1 VHARKPAIGFIFLT
15 LLLDVLGFGLL
26 IPVAPRLIQSLQ
38 GGTEQQAAPVFGLLA
53 AMYAAMQFL
62 FAPTLGALSDRFG
75 RRPVLLI
82 ALLGS
87 GLDYIA
93 MAFAPTISLLFV
105 TRAINGLSGASITV
119 AGAYIADVTPP
130 EKRAAGFG
138 MMGAAFGLGFILGP
152 LMGGLLG
159 KHDIHYPFYAAA
171 ALTLLN
177 WLYGLFVLPESLPAE
192 RRSTFSWKR
201 ANPVGA
207 FINLT
212 RYPMVLG
219 LAAAGFFSN
228 LAQFGLHATWVLYT
242 GYRYHWGPEQ
252 VGWSLTAVGVGAA
265 VVQGGLARRVIP
277 AIGERAA
284 VLIGFTLAALA
295 YAGYGAA
302 TEGWMIYAVIA
313 FATFG
318 GIAQPAAQS
327 LITRAVSPLEQGA
340 VQGAMTGLQSVAN
353 ILGPI
358 IGSTVFSYAVSGRM
372 SFSMPGLSFF
382 VGSALAMVGL
392 IIAAMTLRT
401 HAASTAA

>member
-1 VHARKPAIGFIFLT
+1 
-15 LLLDVLGFGLL
+15 
-26 IPVAPRLIQSLQ
+26 
-38 GGTEQQAAPVFGLLA
+38 
-53 AMYAAMQFL
+53 
-62 FAPTLGALSDRFG
+62 
-75 RRPVLLI
+75 
-82 ALLGS
+82 
-87 GLDYIA
+87 
-93 MAFAPTISLLFV
+93 
-105 TRAINGLSGASITV
+105 
-119 AGAYIADVTPP
+119 
-130 EKRAAGFG
+130 
-138 MMGAAFGLGFILGP
+138 
-152 LMGGLLG
+152 
-159 KHDIHYPFYAAA
+159 
-171 ALTLLN
+171 
-177 WLYGLFVLPESLPAE
+177 
-192 RRSTFSWKR
+192 
-201 ANPVGA
+201 
-207 FINLT
+207 
-212 RYPMVLG
+212 
-219 LAAAGFFSN
+219 
-228 LAQFGLHATWVLYT
+228 
-242 GYRYHWGPEQ
+242 
-252 VGWSLTAVGVGAA
+252 VGVGAA

-382 VGSALAMVGL
+382 VGSAMAMVGL
-392 IIAAMTLRT
+392 IIAALTLRT